1 MLNREILEK
10 LKNPQTLQETET
22 SLGWISTGSL
32 ALNRIISGNYDQGIP
47 VGAITQLRGDSSTG
61 KTLFLT
67 SILIEAQ
74 KKGYFT
80 KLVDAENA
88 YNETFARALGLDPS
102 LLLYSA
108 PECLEDAFADIENTI
123 EAIRESD
130 KETPIIIGLDS
141 LAVLG
146 TRKELNTENFEHS
159 PADGAHR
166 ALVTGMCFCQARS
179 VQEWLLEP
187 CLRVGAAQLPG
198 AGRSKAASTVRA
210 IRLPVRSIHRARGSR
225 YAAMTWTPAVTC
237 CAYI

>member
-88 YNETFARALGLDPS
+88 YN
-102 LLLYSA
+102 
-108 PECLEDAFADIENTI
+108 
-123 EAIRESD
+123 
-130 KETPIIIGLDS
+130 
-141 LAVLG
+141 
-146 TRKELNTENFEHS
+146 
-159 PADGAHR
+159 
-166 ALVTGMCFCQARS
+166 
-179 VQEWLLEP
+179 
-187 CLRVGAAQLPG
+187 
-198 AGRSKAASTVRA
+198 
-210 IRLPVRSIHRARGSR
+210 
-225 YAAMTWTPAVTC
+225 
-237 CAYI
+237 